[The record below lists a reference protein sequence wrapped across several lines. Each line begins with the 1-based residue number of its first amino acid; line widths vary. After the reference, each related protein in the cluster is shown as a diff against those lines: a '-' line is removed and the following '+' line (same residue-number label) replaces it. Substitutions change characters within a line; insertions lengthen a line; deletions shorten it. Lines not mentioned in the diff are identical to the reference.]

1 MGDLNWNFSP
11 GARCQGETKKL
22 KSILKSMNM
31 TQVVNEP
38 TRVTREYQ
46 TLIDVIC
53 TSQPQN
59 IMSVKVVN
67 SALSDHDI

>member
-1 MGDLNWNFSP
+1 MTGRNKEAQEHS
-11 GARCQGETKKL
+11 
-22 KSILKSMNM
+22 KSMNM

>member
-1 MGDLNWNFSP
+1 MEFFTWCKVTGRNKEAQEHS
-11 GARCQGETKKL
+11 
-22 KSILKSMNM
+22 KSMNM